1 MEHILNTLSP
11 YTQVLLILGLFCY
24 AITLFFVERASR
36 RWKRRL
42 KEEIAR
48 REVAETANK
57 AKAFFLTSMSHEIR
71 APLNAIIGFTE
82 IALKTPLN
90 PELRECLST
99 VRTSGDWLAHVIKE
113 ILDYSRMEAGAFHLC
128 IESFSV
134 HEIVRS
140 AISIAQP
147 LAEKRKLALR
157 LHLDPEI
164 PEKVQGDGARLL
176 QVMFNLI
183 ENGIKFTTAGS
194 ILVSV
199 VLEHHSGDHAT
210 LRFSV
215 ADTGAGIA
223 ADRLQGLFEPLLTV
237 ASPLDRKS
245 RTCGFG
251 LPICQRVIQMMGSQI
266 QVQSRPGMGSTFFF
280 TLVLPCAVTEANVVV
295 RQTVKAP
302 SAETFRI
309 LVADDQEESRT
320 LATLLLQNAGH
331 IVTEAATGL
340 EAVQLFTSGH
350 FELVLMDI
358 EMPDFNGVEAAQA
371 IRATEPGGQRTPI
384 YALTA
389 HTSEAERNRCLQ
401 AGMTGFLAKPFCP
414 ETLRQLTTALL
425 QAQNNEACSV

>member
-199 VLEHHSGDHAT
+199 VLEDHSGDHAT

-302 SAETFRI
+302 AAETFRI

-389 HTSEAERNRCLQ
+389 HTSEAERNRCLR